1 LLQSTQ
7 FNFKRYLERY
17 QSVNNYDTIRKR
29 LGKRLMIMN
38 REEWI
43 DYYESINGHKPS
55 ISEVYEAEKNGD
67 IFVIS
72 ESSTPLTVES
82 QDYIS
87 NHSPNYR
94 KKSAWRSLW
103 NALTFIIS
111 VLWGLV
117 KLAFSLALFIVNI
130 ILTIFF
136 FFVRIIGFV
145 FLLSR

>member
-1 LLQSTQ
+1 
-7 FNFKRYLERY
+7 
-17 QSVNNYDTIRKR
+17 
-29 LGKRLMIMN
+29 MN

-72 ESSTPLTVES
+72 ESSPPLTVES
-82 QDYIS
+82 HDYIS
-87 NHSPNYR
+87 NHSHKYR
-94 KKSAWRSLW
+94 YNSIWRSLW
-103 NALTFIIS
+103 NVLTSIFSI
-111 VLWGLV
+111 VWWTAR
-117 KLAFSLALFIVNI
+117 LAFSIAVVVVNI

>member
-1 LLQSTQ
+1 
-7 FNFKRYLERY
+7 
-17 QSVNNYDTIRKR
+17 
-29 LGKRLMIMN
+29 MIMN

-94 KKSAWRSLW
+94 KKSAWISLW

>member
-1 LLQSTQ
+1 
-7 FNFKRYLERY
+7 
-17 QSVNNYDTIRKR
+17 
-29 LGKRLMIMN
+29 MIMN

-43 DYYESINGHKPS
+43 SYYESINGHRPS

-72 ESSTPLTVES
+72 DSSSPLTIGN
-82 QDYIS
+82 QDYTS

-103 NALTFIIS
+103 NALTFIFS

>member
-1 LLQSTQ
+1 
-7 FNFKRYLERY
+7 
-17 QSVNNYDTIRKR
+17 
-29 LGKRLMIMN
+29 MN

-72 ESSTPLTVES
+72 ESSNPLTIGN
-82 QDYIS
+82 QDYMS

-94 KKSAWRSLW
+94 KKSVWRSLW
-103 NALTFIIS
+103 NGLTFIFS
-111 VLWGLV
+111 VLWWLV
-117 KLAFSLALFIVNI
+117 KFAFSVALFIVNV

-136 FFVRIIGFV
+136 FVFRITGLI

>member
-1 LLQSTQ
+1 
-7 FNFKRYLERY
+7 
-17 QSVNNYDTIRKR
+17 
-29 LGKRLMIMN
+29 MN
-38 REEWI
+38 REQWI

-72 ESSTPLTVES
+72 ESSSPLTIGN
-82 QDYIS
+82 QDFMS
-87 NHSPNYR
+87 NHSLNYH

-103 NALTFIIS
+103 NVLTFIFS
-111 VLWGLV
+111 VLWWLV
-117 KLAFSLALFIVNI
+117 KFAFSVALFIVNV

-136 FFVRIIGFV
+136 FVFRITGLI

>member
-1 LLQSTQ
+1 
-7 FNFKRYLERY
+7 
-17 QSVNNYDTIRKR
+17 
-29 LGKRLMIMN
+29 MIMN

-72 ESSTPLTVES
+72 ESPTPLTVES

-103 NALTFIIS
+103 NALTFILS